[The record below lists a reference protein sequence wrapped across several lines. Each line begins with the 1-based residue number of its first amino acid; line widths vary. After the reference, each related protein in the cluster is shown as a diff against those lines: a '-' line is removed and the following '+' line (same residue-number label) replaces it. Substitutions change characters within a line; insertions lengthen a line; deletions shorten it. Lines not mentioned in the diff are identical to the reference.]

1 MKILPKLLSFLV
13 TITFPFVLIMFS
25 IRVLFTPLFLVVEY
39 NMPGFPAD
47 PYGFSKEERL
57 KWGSQS
63 IQYLFNSD
71 GSEFLENLRFEDGT
85 SIYNDREVSHML
97 DVKILVKQALR
108 WFYLILILYILII
121 IWAKGKNQLHLLW
134 DSASKGGWLTL
145 GLIGAILAA
154 VVISFD
160 ALFTAFHKV
169 FFVGDTWLFYFSDT
183 LIRLFPMRLWQ
194 DAFIFMGIITVVVAL
209 FFAIYGNKM
218 KFKLLN
224 SKENQSGFISR

>member
-1 MKILPKLLSFLV
+1 
-13 TITFPFVLIMFS
+13 MFS

-39 NMPGFPAD
+39 NMPGFPSD

-57 KWGSQS
+57 KWGSLS
-63 IQYLFNSD
+63 IQYLFNNED
-71 GSEFLENLRFEDGT
+71 PEFLENLRFEDGT
-85 SIYNDREVSHML
+85 SIYNEREVSHMV
-97 DVKILVKQALR
+97 DVKILLQQTLR
-108 WFYLILILYILII
+108 LFYLLLIVYIVIV
-121 IWAKGKNQLHLLW
+121 IWAKIKNHLHW
-134 DSASKGGWLTL
+134 VWAAASKGGWLTL

-194 DAFIFMGIITVVVAL
+194 DAFIFMGIITVTVAL
-209 FFAIYGNKM
+209 FFAIYGNKK
-218 KFKLLN
+218 KFK
-224 SKENQSGFISR
+224 KI

>member
-1 MKILPKLLSFLV
+1 MNLIRKLLSLFI

-39 NMPGFPAD
+39 NMPGFPSD

-57 KWGSQS
+57 KWGSLS
-63 IQYLFNSD
+63 IQYLFNNED
-71 GSEFLENLRFEDGT
+71 PEFLENLRFEDGT
-85 SIYNDREVSHML
+85 SIYNEREVSHMV
-97 DVKILVKQALR
+97 DVKILLQQTLR
-108 WFYLILILYILII
+108 LFYLLLIVYIVIV
-121 IWAKGKNQLHLLW
+121 IWAKIKNHLHW
-134 DSASKGGWLTL
+134 VWAAASKGGWLTL

-194 DAFIFMGIITVVVAL
+194 DAFIFMGIITVTVAL
-209 FFAIYGNKM
+209 FFAIYGNKK
-218 KFKLLN
+218 KFK
-224 SKENQSGFISR
+224 KI

>member
-1 MKILPKLLSFLV
+1 MNLIRKLLSLFI

-39 NMPGFPAD
+39 NMPGFPSD

-57 KWGSQS
+57 KWGSLS
-63 IQYLFNSD
+63 IQYLFNNED
-71 GSEFLENLRFEDGT
+71 PEFLENLRFEDGT
-85 SIYNDREVSHML
+85 SIYNQREVSHMV
-97 DVKILVKQALR
+97 DVKILLQQTLR
-108 WFYLILILYILII
+108 LFYLLLIVYIVIV
-121 IWAKGKNQLHLLW
+121 IWAKIKNHLHW
-134 DSASKGGWLTL
+134 VWAAASKGGWLTL

-194 DAFIFMGIITVVVAL
+194 DAFIFMGIITVAVAL
-209 FFAIYGNKM
+209 FFARYGNKK
-218 KFKLLN
+218 KFK
-224 SKENQSGFISR
+224 KI

>member
-1 MKILPKLLSFLV
+1 MKLITKLLSLFI

-25 IRVLFTPLFLVVEY
+25 IRVLFTPLFLVAEY
-39 NMPGFPAD
+39 NMPGFPSD

-57 KWGSQS
+57 KWGSLS
-63 IQYLFNSD
+63 IQYLFND
-71 GSEFLENLRFEDGT
+71 EDPEFLENLRFEDGT
-85 SIYNDREVSHML
+85 SIYNEREISHMV
-97 DVKILVKQALR
+97 DVKILLQQTLR
-108 WFYLILILYILII
+108 LFYLFLIVYIVIVIWTKIKKQLY
-121 IWAKGKNQLHLLW
+121 WVW
-134 DSASKGGWLTL
+134 DAASKGGWLTL

-194 DAFIFMGIITVVVAL
+194 DAFIFMGIITIVVAL
-209 FFAIYGNKM
+209 FFAIYGNKK
-218 KFKLLN
+218 KFQK
-224 SKENQSGFISR
+224 K

>member
-1 MKILPKLLSFLV
+1 MKLFSKLVSLFI

-39 NMPGFPAD
+39 NMPGFPSD

-57 KWGSQS
+57 KWGSLS
-63 IQYLFNSD
+63 IQYLFNNED
-71 GSEFLENLRFEDGT
+71 PEFLENLRFEDGT
-85 SIYNDREVSHML
+85 SIYNEREVSHMV
-97 DVKILVKQALR
+97 DVKILLQQTLR
-108 WFYLILILYILII
+108 LFYLFLIVYLVII
-121 IWAKGKNQLHLLW
+121 IWAKIKNQLFWVW
-134 DSASKGGWLTL
+134 DASSKGGWLTL

-160 ALFTAFHKV
+160 ALFTAFHKE

-194 DAFIFMGIITVVVAL
+194 DAFIFMGIITVAVAL
-209 FFAIYGNKM
+209 FFAIYGNKK
-218 KFKLLN
+218 KFK
-224 SKENQSGFISR
+224 EI

>member
-1 MKILPKLLSFLV
+1 MNLFRKLLSLFI

-39 NMPGFPAD
+39 NMPGFPSD

-63 IQYLFNSD
+63 IEYLFNNED
-71 GSEFLENLRFEDGT
+71 PEFLENLRFEDGT
-85 SIYNDREVSHML
+85 SIYNEREVSHMV
-97 DVKILVKQALR
+97 DVKILLQQTLR
-108 WFYLILILYILII
+108 LFYLFLIIYFVII
-121 IWAKGKNQLHLLW
+121 IWAIIKNQLHRVW
-134 DSASKGGWLTL
+134 GAASNGGGLTL
-145 GLIGAILAA
+145 GLIGAILIA

-169 FFVGDTWLFYFSDT
+169 FFVGDTWLFYYSDT

-194 DAFIFMGIITVVVAL
+194 DAFIFIGIITVAVAL
-209 FFAIYGNKM
+209 FFAINGHKK
-218 KFKLLN
+218 KFK
-224 SKENQSGFISR
+224 KI

>member
-1 MKILPKLLSFLV
+1 MNLIRKLLSLFI

-39 NMPGFPAD
+39 NMPGFPSD

-57 KWGSQS
+57 KWGSLS
-63 IQYLFNSD
+63 IQYLFNNED
-71 GSEFLENLRFEDGT
+71 PEFLENLRFEDGT
-85 SIYNDREVSHML
+85 SIYNQREVSHMV
-97 DVKILVKQALR
+97 DVKILLQQTLR
-108 WFYLILILYILII
+108 LFYLLMIVYIVIV
-121 IWAKGKNQLHLLW
+121 IWAKIKNHLHW
-134 DSASKGGWLTL
+134 VWAAASKGGWLTL

-194 DAFIFMGIITVVVAL
+194 DAFIFMGIITVAVAL
-209 FFAIYGNKM
+209 FFAIYGNKK
-218 KFKLLN
+218 KFK
-224 SKENQSGFISR
+224 KI

>member
-1 MKILPKLLSFLV
+1 
-13 TITFPFVLIMFS
+13 MFS

-39 NMPGFPAD
+39 NMPGFPSD

-57 KWGSQS
+57 KWGSLS
-63 IQYLFNSD
+63 IQYLFNNED
-71 GSEFLENLRFEDGT
+71 PEFLENLRFEDGT
-85 SIYNDREVSHML
+85 SIYNQREVSHMV
-97 DVKILVKQALR
+97 DVKILLQQTLR
-108 WFYLILILYILII
+108 LFYLLLIVYIVIV
-121 IWAKGKNQLHLLW
+121 IWAKIKNHLHW
-134 DSASKGGWLTL
+134 VWAAASKGGWLTL

-194 DAFIFMGIITVVVAL
+194 DAFIFMGIITVAVAL
-209 FFAIYGNKM
+209 FFGIYGNKK
-218 KFKLLN
+218 KFK
-224 SKENQSGFISR
+224 KI

>member
-1 MKILPKLLSFLV
+1 
-13 TITFPFVLIMFS
+13 MFS

-39 NMPGFPAD
+39 NMPGFPSD

-57 KWGSQS
+57 KWGSLS
-63 IQYLFNSD
+63 IQYLFNNED
-71 GSEFLENLRFEDGT
+71 PEFLENLRFEDGT
-85 SIYNDREVSHML
+85 SIYNQREVSHMV
-97 DVKILVKQALR
+97 DVKILLQQTLR
-108 WFYLILILYILII
+108 LFYLLLIVYIVIV
-121 IWAKGKNQLHLLW
+121 IWAKIKNHLHW
-134 DSASKGGWLTL
+134 VWAAASKGGWLTL

-194 DAFIFMGIITVVVAL
+194 DAFIFMGIITVAVAL
-209 FFAIYGNKM
+209 FFAIYGNKK
-218 KFKLLN
+218 KFK
-224 SKENQSGFISR
+224 KI

>member
-1 MKILPKLLSFLV
+1 MKLFSKLVSLFI

-39 NMPGFPAD
+39 NMPGFPSD

-57 KWGSQS
+57 KWGSLS
-63 IQYLFNSD
+63 IQYLFNNED
-71 GSEFLENLRFEDGT
+71 PEFLENLRFEDGT
-85 SIYNDREVSHML
+85 SIYNEREVSHMV
-97 DVKILVKQALR
+97 DVKILLQQTLR
-108 WFYLILILYILII
+108 LFYLFLIVYLVII
-121 IWAKGKNQLHLLW
+121 IWAKIKNQLFWVW
-134 DSASKGGWLTL
+134 DASSKGGWLTL

-194 DAFIFMGIITVVVAL
+194 DAFIFMGIITVAVAL
-209 FFAIYGNKM
+209 FFAIYGNKK
-218 KFKLLN
+218 KFK
-224 SKENQSGFISR
+224 EI

>member
-1 MKILPKLLSFLV
+1 MKVITKLLSLFI

-39 NMPGFPAD
+39 NMPGFPSD

-57 KWGSQS
+57 KWGSLS
-63 IQYLFNSD
+63 IQYLFND
-71 GSEFLENLRFEDGT
+71 EDPAFLENLRFEDGN
-85 SIYNDREVSHML
+85 SIYNEREVSHMV
-97 DVKILVKQALR
+97 DVKILLQQTLR
-108 WFYLILILYILII
+108 LFYLFLIVYIVII
-121 IWAKGKNQLHLLW
+121 IWAKIKNQLHWVW
-134 DSASKGGWLTL
+134 DAASKGGCFTL

-194 DAFIFMGIITVVVAL
+194 DAFIFMGIITVAVAL
-209 FFAIYGNKM
+209 FFAIYGNKK
-218 KFKLLN
+218 KFK
-224 SKENQSGFISR
+224 KI

>member
-1 MKILPKLLSFLV
+1 MNLIRKLLSLFI

-39 NMPGFPAD
+39 NMPGFPSD

-57 KWGSQS
+57 KWGSLS
-63 IQYLFNSD
+63 IQYLFNNED
-71 GSEFLENLRFEDGT
+71 PEFLENLRFEDGT
-85 SIYNDREVSHML
+85 SIYNQREVSHMV
-97 DVKILVKQALR
+97 DVKILLQQTLR
-108 WFYLILILYILII
+108 LFYLLLIVYIVIV
-121 IWAKGKNQLHLLW
+121 IWAKIKNHLHW
-134 DSASKGGWLTL
+134 VWAAASKGGWLTL

-194 DAFIFMGIITVVVAL
+194 DAFIFMGIITVAVAL
-209 FFAIYGNKM
+209 FFAIYGNNK
-218 KFKLLN
+218 K
-224 SKENQSGFISR
+224 SKKI